1 MNLKSRI
8 PRMLNGNRCN
18 AKSGKIIERKA
29 KSAAQLARRSKNL
42 KVTEHGVIAIALKA
56 HLGTVQEVECEKIDN
71 GDASYEF
78 DIVNDKGVETNVK

>member
-29 KSAAQLARRSKNL
+29 KSATQLARRSKNS
-42 KVTEHGVIAIALKA
+42 KVTEHGAIALKA
-56 HLGTVQEVECEKIDN
+56 HPGTVQEVECEKVDN
-71 GDASYEF
+71 GDTSYEL
-78 DIVNDKGVETNVK
+78 DIVNDKGVETKVK